1 MGELFSLQQIVNGL
15 QLGSIYALIAL
26 GYTMV
31 YGIVRL
37 INFAHGDFYMTG
49 AYAAYAAFFLF
60 NAYIAPGNVLVFI
73 ILIVAMTAGAA
84 VAMLSN
90 RFAYKPLRYK
100 PKLSSLV
107 TAIGVSMFIEYFFSA
122 FPPIGPSPRG
132 FPEVLPKTMMEMSIF
147 GAKAQISNYVIIDL
161 AVAAVL
167 MIGLTLLVQ
176 KSPLGRAMRAVSQDK
191 DAAKLMGINVE
202 GIISFTFLIG
212 GAFAGAAG
220 LLAGLTYP
228 RIMPYMGI
236 LPGLKAFISAVLG
249 GIGNIPGAMLGAYIM
264 GIAETTANAY
274 NSLLGE
280 GIAFVI
286 LIIVLLVRPT
296 GLLGEKTAD
305 KI

>member
-26 GYTMV
+26 GSTMV

-37 INFAHGDFYMTG
+37 INFAHGDFYMIG

-73 ILIVAMTAGAA
+73 VLIVAMLVGAA

-122 FPPIGPSPRG
+122 LPVIGPSPRG
-132 FPEVLPKTMMEMSIF
+132 FPEVLPKIMWTIGS
-147 GAKAQISNYVIIDL
+147 AQVSNYVVIDL
-161 AVAAVL
+161 VVAAAL
-167 MIGLTLLVQ
+167 MTGLTLLVQ

-202 GIISFTFLIG
+202 GIISFTFLVG

>member
-1 MGELFSLQQIVNGL
+1 MQIFNFQQLVNGL

-37 INFAHGDFYMTG
+37 INFAHGDFYMIG
-49 AYAAYAAFFLF
+49 AYAAYASFYLF
-60 NAYIAPGNVLVFI
+60 NAYIVPGNTLTFLALLLAMLVSAG
-73 ILIVAMTAGAA
+73 VAMA
-84 VAMLSN
+84 SN
-90 RFAYKPLRYK
+90 KFAYKPLRYK

-122 FPPIGPSPRG
+122 FTPIGPSMRG
-132 FPEVLPKTMMEMSIF
+132 FPEMLPRKMWTIG
-147 GAKAQISNYVIIDL
+147 GAQVSNYVVIDL
-161 AVAAVL
+161 AVAAIL
-167 MIGLTLLVQ
+167 MIGLTILVQ
-176 KSPLGRAMRAVSQDK
+176 KTPLGKAMRAVSQDK

-202 GIISFTFLIG
+202 QIITLTFFIG
-212 GAFAGAAG
+212 GSFAGAAG

-228 RIMPYMGI
+228 RINPYMGI

-264 GIAETTANAY
+264 GLAETIANAY

-296 GLLGEKTAD
+296 GLLGEKIAD

>member
-1 MGELFSLQQIVNGL
+1 MGTYFSLQQIINGL

-37 INFAHGDFYMTG
+37 INFAHGDFFMFG
-49 AYAAYAAFFLF
+49 AYASYGAFFMF
-60 NAYIAPGNVLVFI
+60 NTLLSSYIAPGNLLLVFV
-73 ILIVAMTAGAA
+73 LIGAMAAGAC

-90 RFAYKPLRYK
+90 RIAYRRLRYK
-100 PKLSSLV
+100 SKLSTLV
-107 TAIGVSMFIEYFFSA
+107 AAIGVSMFLEYFFSA
-122 FPPIGPSPRG
+122 FPAIGPSPRG
-132 FPEVLPKTMMEMSIF
+132 FPEVLPKVMWKIGS
-147 GAKAQISNYVIIDL
+147 AQVSNYVVIDL
-161 AVAAVL
+161 VVAAAL
-167 MIGLTLLVQ
+167 MTGLTLLVQ
-176 KSPLGRAMRAVSQDK
+176 KTSLGRAMRAVSQDK

-236 LPGLKAFISAVLG
+236 MPGLKAFISAVLG

-264 GIAETTANAY
+264 GMVETTANIY

-296 GLLGEKTAD
+296 GILGEKTAD

>member
-1 MGELFSLQQIVNGL
+1 MNIFSFQQLVNGL

-37 INFAHGDFYMTG
+37 INFAHGDFYMLG
-49 AYAAYAAFFLF
+49 AYAAYATFFLF
-60 NAYIAPGNVLVFI
+60 NAYLAHMSTGYGLTFIVL
-73 ILIVAMTAGAA
+73 LVAMLAGAA
-84 VAMLSN
+84 IAMLSN
-90 RFAYKPLRYK
+90 TFAYKPLRYK

-107 TAIGVSMFIEYFFSA
+107 TAIGVSMFLEYFFSA
-122 FPPIGPSPRG
+122 FPPIGPSMRG
-132 FPEVLPKTMMEMSIF
+132 FPEILPRHMYQF
-147 GAKAQISNYVIIDL
+147 GGAEISNYVMIDL
-161 AVAAVL
+161 LVAAVL
-167 MIGLTLLVQ
+167 MTGLTLLVQ
-176 KSPLGRAMRAVSQDK
+176 KSPLGKAMRAVSQDK
-191 DAAKLMGINVE
+191 DASKLMGIDVE
-202 GIISFTFLIG
+202 KIISLTFFIG
-212 GAFAGAAG
+212 GSFAGAAG

-228 RIMPYMGI
+228 RINPYMGI

-264 GIAETTANAY
+264 GLAETIANAY

-296 GLLGEKTAD
+296 GLLGEKIAD

>member
-1 MGELFSLQQIVNGL
+1 MEIFSLQQLVNGL

-37 INFAHGDFYMTG
+37 INFAHGDFYMIG
-49 AYAAYAAFFLF
+49 AYAAYATFFLF
-60 NAYIAPGNVLVFI
+60 NAYIGHLAPGNALAFIVLMSAM
-73 ILIVAMTAGAA
+73 IVGAA
-84 VAMLSN
+84 VAMLSD
-90 RFAYKPLRYK
+90 RLAYKPLRYK

-122 FPPIGPSPRG
+122 FPPIGPSMRG
-132 FPEVLPKTMMEMSIF
+132 FPEVLPRKMYQI
-147 GAKAQISNYVIIDL
+147 GNAQISNYVIIDL

-176 KSPLGRAMRAVSQDK
+176 KSPLGKAMRAVSQDK
-191 DAAKLMGINVE
+191 DAAKLMGIDVE
-202 GIISFTFLIG
+202 KIISLTFLIG

-220 LLAGLTYP
+220 VLAGLTYP
-228 RIMPYMGI
+228 RINPYMGI

-264 GIAETTANAY
+264 GLAETIANAY

>member
-37 INFAHGDFYMTG
+37 INFAHGDFYMIG
-49 AYAAYAAFFLF
+49 AYAAYAAFFIF

-73 ILIVAMTAGAA
+73 VLIVAMIVGAA

-122 FPPIGPSPRG
+122 FPAIGPSPRG
-132 FPEVLPKTMMEMSIF
+132 FPEVLPKIMWTIGS
-147 GAKAQISNYVIIDL
+147 AQVSNYVVIDL
-161 AVAAVL
+161 VVAAAL
-167 MIGLTLLVQ
+167 MTGLTLLVQ

-296 GLLGEKTAD
+296 GILGEKTAD

>member
-1 MGELFSLQQIVNGL
+1 MAELFSLQQIVNGL

-37 INFAHGDFYMTG
+37 INFAHGDFYMIG

-73 ILIVAMTAGAA
+73 VLIVAMLVGAA

-90 RFAYKPLRYK
+90 KFAYKPLRYK

-132 FPEVLPKTMMEMSIF
+132 FPEVLPKVMWTMGS
-147 GAKAQISNYVIIDL
+147 AQVSNYVVIDL
-161 AVAAVL
+161 VVAAAL
-167 MIGLTLLVQ
+167 MTGLTLLVQ

-236 LPGLKAFISAVLG
+236 LPGLKAFIAAVLG

-286 LIIVLLVRPT
+286 LILVLLVRPT
-296 GLLGEKTAD
+296 GILGEKTAD

>member
-1 MGELFSLQQIVNGL
+1 MGSLFSLQQFVNGL

-37 INFAHGDFYMTG
+37 INFAHGDFYMIG

-60 NAYIAPGNVLVFI
+60 NAYIAPGNVLVFLV
-73 ILIVAMTAGAA
+73 LIVAMVVGAA

-90 RFAYKPLRYK
+90 RLAYRPLRYK
-100 PKLSSLV
+100 PRLSSLV
-107 TAIGVSMFIEYFFSA
+107 TAIGISMFLEYFFSA
-122 FPPIGPSPRG
+122 FPLIGPSPRG
-132 FPEVLPKTMMEMSIF
+132 FPEVLPKVMWTIGS
-147 GAKAQISNYVIIDL
+147 AQVSNYVVIDL
-161 AVAAVL
+161 VVAAAL
-167 MIGLTLLVQ
+167 MIGLTLLIQ
-176 KSPLGRAMRAVSQDK
+176 KSALGRAMRAVAQDK

-236 LPGLKAFISAVLG
+236 LPGLKAFIAAVLG
-249 GIGNIPGAMLGAYIM
+249 GIGNVPGAMLGAYIM

-286 LIIVLLVRPT
+286 LILVLLVRPT
-296 GLLGEKTAD
+296 GILGEKTAD

>member
-37 INFAHGDFYMTG
+37 INFAHGDFYMIG

-73 ILIVAMTAGAA
+73 VLIVAMIVGAA

-122 FPPIGPSPRG
+122 LPVIGPSPRG
-132 FPEVLPKTMMEMSIF
+132 FPEVLPKVMWTMGS
-147 GAKAQISNYVIIDL
+147 AQVSNYVVIDL
-161 AVAAVL
+161 VVAAAL

>member
-1 MGELFSLQQIVNGL
+1 MEIFSFQQLVNGL

-37 INFAHGDFYMTG
+37 INFAHGDFFMIG

-60 NAYIAPGNVLVFI
+60 NAYIAKGNGFTFVA
-73 ILIVAMTAGAA
+73 LIVAMLVSAS

-90 RFAYKPLRYK
+90 QLAYKPLRYK

-122 FPPIGPSPRG
+122 FPPIGPSMRG
-132 FPEVLPKTMMEMSIF
+132 FPEILPRTMYTIG
-147 GAKAQISNYVIIDL
+147 GAQVSNYVIIDL
-161 AVAAVL
+161 TVAAAL
-167 MIGLTLLVQ
+167 MTGLTLLVQ
-176 KSPLGRAMRAVSQDK
+176 KSPLGKAMRAVSQDK
-191 DAAKLMGINVE
+191 DAAKLMGIDVE
-202 GIISFTFLIG
+202 KIITLTFFIG
-212 GAFAGAAG
+212 GSFAGAAG

-228 RIMPYMGI
+228 RINPYMGI

-264 GIAETTANAY
+264 GIAETIANAY

-286 LIIVLLVRPT
+286 LIVVLLVRPT
-296 GLLGEKTAD
+296 GILGEKTAD

>member
-1 MGELFSLQQIVNGL
+1 MEIFSFQQLVNGL

-37 INFAHGDFYMTG
+37 INFAHGDFFMIG

-60 NAYIAPGNVLVFI
+60 NAYIAKGNGFTFLA
-73 ILIVAMTAGAA
+73 LIVAMLVSASA
-84 VAMLSN
+84 AMLSN
-90 RFAYKPLRYK
+90 QFAYKPLRYK

-122 FPPIGPSPRG
+122 FPPIGPSMRG
-132 FPEVLPKTMMEMSIF
+132 FPEILPRTMYTIG
-147 GAKAQISNYVIIDL
+147 GAQVSNYVIIDL
-161 AVAAVL
+161 VVAGGL
-167 MIGLTLLVQ
+167 MAGLTFLVQ
-176 KSPLGRAMRAVSQDK
+176 KSPLGKAMRAVSQDK

-202 GIISFTFLIG
+202 QIITLTFFIG

-228 RIMPYMGI
+228 RINPYMGI

-249 GIGNIPGAMLGAYIM
+249 GIGNIPGAMIGAYIM
-264 GIAETTANAY
+264 GIAETIANAY

-296 GLLGEKTAD
+296 GILGEKTAD